1 VLVADKA
8 TQVNEV
14 VIDERLMLLFV
25 AVVGSSLEPQ
35 AARRRRGYLA
45 KVRRLQH
52 IAVLLLD

>member
-1 VLVADKA
+1 VADKA